1 MKIKL
6 VVALIAGVLPFVA
19 GCEKAAEPAPT
30 DPTPPPAVK
39 AVEPQSGPAPVAV
52 DPDASV
58 RSVYPSAEEEKVFGL
73 GYPTFLSYGPDS
85 LRVTPFPPG
94 SNDRPVEVALVQSAN
109 GYSLK
114 VEGDGCKFPIAYE
127 LRDAAGATVSSGL
140 NTPPATDTIPAWA
153 SGEARLLIKMGEGAE
168 NNFGC
173 NLVISKL

>member
-1 MKIKL
+1 MKTKL

-19 GCEKAAEPAPT
+19 GCEKAAEPAPI
-30 DPTPPPAVK
+30 DPAPTPAVE
-39 AVEPQSGPAPVAV
+39 AVEPPSEPAPVAV
-52 DPDASV
+52 DPNATV

-94 SNDRPVEVALVQSAN
+94 SNDRAVEVALVHSAN

-114 VEGDGCKFPIAYE
+114 VEGEGCKFPIAYE
-127 LRDAAGATVSSGL
+127 LRDAAGATVSSGV
-140 NTPPATDTIPAWA
+140 NTPPATDTIPAWV